1 MDGAKSQ
8 FLASPASTKA
18 GEPVAT
24 LTGAH
29 LRFMREQD
37 LVIRHVSSNELLE
50 QHKNTVYGDMYS
62 LSNFGF
68 ILTTPNTEDG
78 GYIPRELQLK
88 VNEILQDDADS
99 LVNPVTDKLRNIVA
113 NSLSRDTG
121 FQETHFIIM
130 THPGSH
136 SHSYTTSSGY
146 SETMGKHGRAELKPE
161 AIQAVI
167 SFTAEEL
174 AAAPSFAQATQM
186 MLDKTIQKLAELT
199 DAGAPQGTQ
208 YLRHALG
215 VNEVEQ
221 ALEQKARDQQAGISS
236 QPEKP
241 SLPAS
246 SKRQLSAASP

>member
-1 MDGAKSQ
+1 MTGTKSQ
-8 FLASPASTKA
+8 FLTAPPAPA
-18 GEPVAT
+18 EEAPAA

-29 LRFMREQD
+29 LRFMHEQD

-88 VNEILQDDADS
+88 VKEILQDDADS

-113 NSLSRDTG
+113 NSLSRDPG

-174 AAAPSFAQATQM
+174 ATAPSLVEATQM
-186 MLDKTIQKLAELT
+186 MIDKTIQKLGELAE
-199 DAGAPQGTQ
+199 AGAPRGTQ

-215 VNEVEQ
+215 VDAVEQ
-221 ALEQKARDQQAGISS
+221 ALEQKTRDPQGSISS
-236 QPEKP
+236 QTEKAGP
-241 SLPAS
+241 PAAA
-246 SKRQLSAASP
+246 KRQLSAANP